1 MTRPS
6 NHQYWMA
13 QALQLAR
20 KGLYSTDPNPRV
32 GCVIVKDQTLIA
44 QGWHEFTGGPHA
56 EVNAINGA
64 PVAEASNIYV
74 TLEPCSHQGRT
85 PPCVDELIK
94 LKPESVVIAM
104 RDPNPAVAGEGIA
117 KLEAAGIKVVSGV
130 LEIEARALNS
140 GFISRMEKNRPFV
153 RLKMAMSLDGRT
165 ALKNGQSQWVSG
177 EAARIDVQRLR
188 ARSSA
193 ILTSASTVIDDNPSL
208 NLRLSKQ
215 DLGQD
220 IDVRQPQRVIID
232 SQLRLSGKEKLF
244 RSGGEVWI
252 YTLNDNEKSI
262 EDLSA
267 AGAQVT
273 VLENKNEKHIN
284 LVELMSH
291 LADREVNELHTEC
304 GQTLAGALLQQGL
317 VDEMVIYMAPKVMG
331 NQARGCFELG
341 EITQMSHSLD
351 CSFEEIRRIG
361 DDMRLTLLLNS
372 RDR

>member
-1 MTRPS
+1 
-6 NHQYWMA
+6 
-13 QALQLAR
+13 
-20 KGLYSTDPNPRV
+20 
-32 GCVIVKDQTLIA
+32 
-44 QGWHEFTGGPHA
+44 
-56 EVNAINGA
+56 
-64 PVAEASNIYV
+64 
-74 TLEPCSHQGRT
+74 
-85 PPCVDELIK
+85 
-94 LKPESVVIAM
+94 M

-244 RSGGEVWI
+244 RAGGEVWI

-262 EDLSA
+262 EGLSA

>member
-20 KGLYSTDPNPRV
+20 KGFYSTDPNPRV

-56 EVNAINGA
+56 EVNAINSA

>member
-1 MTRPS
+1 VTRPS

-20 KGLYSTDPNPRV
+20 KGFYSTDPNPRV

-56 EVNAINGA
+56 EVNAINSA